1 MMMPQH
7 LLSLLCEIEDRKVS
21 MRIPN
26 TRIVF
31 SFFSRVVRTWIIEFS
46 TGTSLRHVV
55 EDHHRS
61 SWGLNSAWKLQLST
75 VQCTWYLVR
84 NKRTRYVPGTYVAQS
99 WRAHFIGWMDCFFFL
114 NGWMG
119 APNYTSLFIGLLLCY
134 K

>member
-1 MMMPQH
+1 M
-7 LLSLLCEIEDRKVS
+7 LIEDDALLCEIEDRKVS

-61 SWGLNSAWKLQLST
+61 SWGLNSAWKIQYFQPT
-75 VQCTWYLVR
+75 CTREKSDISKLDVSI
-84 NKRTRYVPGTYVAQS
+84 K
-99 WRAHFIGWMDCFFFL
+99 
-114 NGWMG
+114 
-119 APNYTSLFIGLLLCY
+119 
-134 K
+134 

>member
-1 MMMPQH
+1 M
-7 LLSLLCEIEDRKVS
+7 LIEDDALLCEIEDRKVS

-26 TRIVF
+26 TRIAF

-75 VQCTWYLVR
+75 VQCTWYLVL
-84 NKRTRYVPGTYVAQS
+84 GT
-99 WRAHFIGWMDCFFFL
+99 
-114 NGWMG
+114 
-119 APNYTSLFIGLLLCY
+119 
-134 K
+134 